1 MARIEKDF
9 LGEKELPDTA
19 YYGVQTLRGKENF
32 HITGI
37 PMAAEPYFV
46 RAIGYVKKAAS
57 LANRDLGVLDAT
69 IAEAIAG
76 ACDRLIAGEMVDQ
89 FVT

>member
-9 LGEKELPDTA
+9 LGEKELPDSA

-37 PMAAEPYFV
+37 PMAAEP
-46 RAIGYVKKAAS
+46 
-57 LANRDLGVLDAT
+57 
-69 IAEAIAG
+69 
-76 ACDRLIAGEMVDQ
+76 
-89 FVT
+89 